1 MAIFRLATTAL
12 GIMAAALVTDLDDQ
26 TLPAYVEVYDGT
38 SGGIPATP
46 ATAITTQTL
55 LGTCTMSADPSA
67 TNSGGLITFNSLVED
82 SAADANGTATF
93 LRIKKGDGTA
103 WGDADV
109 GNLASSATAK
119 MNTVTIVAGGPI
131 RINAFT
137 IAIG

>member
-1 MAIFRLATTAL
+1 MPIFRLATGPL
-12 GIMAAALVTDLDDQ
+12 GIMAAALIADLDA
-26 TLPAYVEVYDGT
+26 PVGVAYAEVYDGT
-38 SGGIPATP
+38 VGGIPATP

-67 TNSGGLITFNSLVED
+67 TNSGGLVTFNPIVED
-82 SAADANGTATF
+82 SAADVDGTATF
-93 LRIKKGDGTA
+93 IRIKKGDGSA
-103 WGDADV
+103 WADADV

-119 MNTVTIVAGGPI
+119 MNTVSIVAGGPI